1 MKRLFALVAVA
12 FLCGGTVGLVLIER
26 SSGAADYGSR
36 RPVSPCTAPTD
47 PFPGKGIDATLQRIV
62 LSGLNGAACELG
74 ITREAL
80 LLSLAPKSGFD
91 DVHRDRPTVERA
103 LRKGFDRAI
112 DDAEKRGSL
121 PGWAASALRFIVEKA
136 PVDWLLNGA
145 GLNPFK

>member
-1 MKRLFALVAVA
+1 MKRLVALVAVA
-12 FLCGGTVGLVLIER
+12 VLCGGTVGLLLIER

-36 RPVSPCTAPTD
+36 RPVSPCTAPID
-47 PFPGKGIDATLQRIV
+47 PFPGNGIDATLQRIV